1 MNRTATTHT
10 IRLPLQEEPVSPV
23 KILDAEGRLLRIV
36 PAEEF
41 RSPRASLRVPPAR
54 RRERRSTEVVGTTAV
69 S

>member
-1 MNRTATTHT
+1 MKRTATTDT
-10 IRLPLQEEPVSPV
+10 VRLPLQEEPVSPV

-41 RSPRASLRVPPAR
+41 RSPRASLRVPPSR
-54 RRERRSTEVVGTTAV
+54 RRERRSTEVVGGAAV